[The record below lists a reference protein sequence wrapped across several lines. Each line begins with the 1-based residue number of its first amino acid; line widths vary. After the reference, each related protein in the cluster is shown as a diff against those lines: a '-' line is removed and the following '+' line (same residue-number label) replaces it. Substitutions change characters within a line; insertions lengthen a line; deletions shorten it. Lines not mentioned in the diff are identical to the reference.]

1 MPKFNRKKLSVLDK
15 RTFAFY
21 NKKIRI
27 FNIFTEVAMKGKM
40 LVFEGLDFSGK
51 STLSKMMAKRI
62 NGVYYKTPPENY
74 VEIIKKMDESSPF
87 IFTEERLL
95 LFLESLKSA
104 SSEIEKILE
113 SEKNVIVDRWVWTTL
128 SYHFANNQQLYRKW
142 QNNWKKLTSGLI
154 IADVEF
160 FVTIDNSILKERVAL
175 RGEMS
180 PNDKLLLS
188 RMDIRETIKG
198 LFLSLN
204 PNFIILNNSGAIE
217 ETLNKASFLI
227 KK

>member
-1 MPKFNRKKLSVLDK
+1 
-15 RTFAFY
+15 
-21 NKKIRI
+21 
-27 FNIFTEVAMKGKM
+27 MKGKM

-51 STLSKMMAKRI
+51 STLSKVMAKRI

-74 VEIIKKMDESSPF
+74 VEIIKKMDESSSF

-180 PNDKLLLS
+180 SNDKLLLS
-188 RMDIRETIKG
+188 RMDIREMIKN

-204 PNFIILNNSGAIE
+204 PNFIILNNSGTIE